1 MYEKSEIER
10 KNLVKEADN
19 LEKISLSKEYQK
31 LTLEDDIDVDELAE
45 TNNSVR
51 TDLIEKN
58 NPQLEEIYV
67 EIKTEVEE
75 SLYNENTNSAKT

>member
-1 MYEKSEIER
+1 M
-10 KNLVKEADN
+10 
-19 LEKISLSKEYQK
+19 
-31 LTLEDDIDVDELAE
+31 DELAE

-75 SLYNENTNSAKT
+75 SFYNENTNSAKN